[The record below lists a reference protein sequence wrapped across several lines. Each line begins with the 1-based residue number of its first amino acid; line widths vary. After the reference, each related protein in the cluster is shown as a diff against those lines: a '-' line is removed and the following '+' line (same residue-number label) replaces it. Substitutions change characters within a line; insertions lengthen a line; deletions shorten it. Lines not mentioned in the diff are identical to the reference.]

1 MVDRDD
7 RGAKGEIRKGMG
19 VGVGGAPAQGHALGA
34 IIVQTD
40 VSSRKRH
47 NRREKSGRLSES
59 DKSEFLRNP
68 IEVCNSGG

>member
-1 MVDRDD
+1 MTGMTGQLKGKSE
-7 RGAKGEIRKGMG
+7 RGWGCE
-19 VGVGGAPAQGHALGA
+19 GGLAQGHASGA

-47 NRREKSGRLSES
+47 NRREKSGRLRES

>member
-47 NRREKSGRLSES
+47 NRREKSG
-59 DKSEFLRNP
+59 N
-68 IEVCNSGG
+68 